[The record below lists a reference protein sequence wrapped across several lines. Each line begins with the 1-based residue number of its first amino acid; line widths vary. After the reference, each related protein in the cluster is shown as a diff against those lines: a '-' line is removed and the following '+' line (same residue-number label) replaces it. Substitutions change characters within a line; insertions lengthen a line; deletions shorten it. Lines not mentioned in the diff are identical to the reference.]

1 MSSPGTALII
11 GATSDIGRA
20 IGRTLA
26 GDGWALQLA
35 ARDATRLANEAAD
48 IALRGAA
55 GEVSQ
60 WCCDVLEDG
69 TAAALAGT
77 LEPLPDVAICVV
89 GALGEQ
95 AVGERD
101 GAAAERV
108 MRTNYI
114 GPALLLGALAERFAA
129 RGSGVLVALSSV
141 AGERGRASNY
151 LYGSAKAGLTAF
163 LSGLRN
169 RLHPAGVHV
178 VTVLPGFVAT
188 RMTDGMALPPAL
200 TATPEAVATRVV
212 RAIGERRNVVYAK
225 PLWRPIVAVVRALP
239 EALFKRL
246 RL

>member
-1 MSSPGTALII
+1 MVI

-20 IGRTLA
+20 IGRALA
-26 GDGWALQLA
+26 RDGWALQLA

-48 IALRGAA
+48 LALRGAGKVA
-55 GEVSQ
+55 Q
-60 WCCDVLEDG
+60 WRCDVLEEG
-69 TAAALAGT
+69 AAAALAGA

-89 GALGEQ
+89 GELGEQ
-95 AVGERD
+95 AAGERD
-101 GAAAERV
+101 AAAAERV
-108 MRTNYI
+108 MYTNYI
-114 GPALLLGALAERFAA
+114 GPALLLGALAECFEA

-169 RLHPAGVHV
+169 RLHPSGAHV

-200 TATPEAVATRVV
+200 TTTPEAVATQVV
-212 RAIGERRNVVYAK
+212 RAIRRRRNVVYSK
-225 PLWRPIVAVVRALP
+225 PRWRLIMAAVRALP
-239 EALFKRL
+239 EAAFKRL
-246 RL
+246 KL

>member
-1 MSSPGTALII
+1 MSSPGTAFII

-20 IGRTLA
+20 IGRALA
-26 GDGWALQLA
+26 RDGWALQLA

-48 IALRGAA
+48 LALRGADA
-55 GEVSQ
+55 VGQ
-60 WCCDVLEDG
+60 WRCDVLEDG
-69 TAAALAGT
+69 AATALANT
-77 LEPLPDVAICVV
+77 VEPLPDVAVCVV
-89 GALGEQ
+89 GELGEQ
-95 AVGERD
+95 AAGERD

-108 MRTNYI
+108 MRANYI

-188 RMTDGMALPPAL
+188 RMTDGMALPAAL
-200 TATPEAVATRVV
+200 TTTPEAVAAQVV

-225 PLWRPIVAVVRALP
+225 PLWRPIMAVVRALP

>member
-1 MSSPGTALII
+1 MNPPGTALVI

-20 IGRTLA
+20 IGRALA
-26 GDGWALQLA
+26 RDGWALQLA

-48 IALRGAA
+48 LALRGA
-55 GEVSQ
+55 GEVAQ
-60 WCCDVLEDG
+60 WRCDVLEEG
-69 TAAALAGT
+69 AAAALAGA

-89 GALGEQ
+89 GELGEQ
-95 AVGERD
+95 AGGERD
-101 GAAAERV
+101 AAAAERV
-108 MRTNYI
+108 MHTNYI
-114 GPALLLGALAERFAA
+114 GPALLLGTLAERFEA
-129 RGSGVLVALSSV
+129 RGGGVLVALSSV

-169 RLHPAGVHV
+169 RLHPSGVHV

-200 TATPEAVATRVV
+200 TTTPEAVATQVV
-212 RAIGERRNVVYAK
+212 RAIKRRRNVVYSK
-225 PLWRPIVAVVRALP
+225 PLWRLIMAIVRALP
-239 EALFKRL
+239 EAAFKRL

>member
-20 IGRTLA
+20 IGRALA
-26 GDGWALQLA
+26 RDGWALQLA

-48 IALRGAA
+48 LALRGAA
-55 GEVSQ
+55 GDVGQ
-60 WCCDVLEDG
+60 WRCDVLEAG
-69 TAAALAGT
+69 AAAALADT
-77 LEPLPDVAICVV
+77 LEPLPDVAVCVV
-89 GALGEQ
+89 GELGEQ
-95 AVGERD
+95 AAGERD

-108 MRTNYI
+108 MRANYI
-114 GPALLLGALAERFAA
+114 GPALLLGALAERFTA

-188 RMTDGMALPPAL
+188 RMTDGMALPAAL
-200 TATPEAVATRVV
+200 TTTPEAVAAQVV

-225 PLWRPIVAVVRALP
+225 PLWRPIMAVVRALP